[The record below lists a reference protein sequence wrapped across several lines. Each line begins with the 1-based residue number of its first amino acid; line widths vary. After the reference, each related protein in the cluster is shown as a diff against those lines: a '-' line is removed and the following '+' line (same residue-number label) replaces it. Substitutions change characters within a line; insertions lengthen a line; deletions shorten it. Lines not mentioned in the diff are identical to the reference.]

1 MLNSSSVRLCLII
14 TVPLALGLGCNEPAQ
29 NSGFCFN
36 DEECTEGM
44 TCDLATRRCTQPS
57 ELTLRTDAALDR
69 VLDMEIDAMIV
80 DAMVVDAMVVDAM
93 IEDASTLDAL
103 PSDLSVVDANVQE
116 DSSALDAQTDDTDV
130 EMASDGAV
138 QSDGAIDP
146 DVQSDTG
153 STDTAVF

>member
-57 ELTLRTDAALDR
+57 ELTPRTDAALDR
-69 VLDMEIDAMIV
+69 VLDMEIDAMLV

-93 IEDASTLDAL
+93 
-103 PSDLSVVDANVQE
+103 VVDAMTKYM
-116 DSSALDAQTDDTDV
+116 DASAIRTFCATGVMDLTPTEESLQSKAKKQAQRSKSLCHENSHD
-130 EMASDGAV
+130 
-138 QSDGAIDP
+138 
-146 DVQSDTG
+146 
-153 STDTAVF
+153 

>member
-57 ELTLRTDAALDR
+57 ELTPRTDAALDR
-69 VLDMEIDAMIV
+69 VLDMEIDAMLVDAMVV

-116 DSSALDAQTDDTDV
+116 DSSAVDAQTDDTDV

-146 DVQSDTG
+146 DVQSDT
-153 STDTAVF
+153 AVF